1 MGKRLTWGFDA
12 QVDIAVTHLEL
23 TAQGLR
29 MDLKIPHE
37 TLTVEVPWLGRF
49 NAENI
54 ACIVACAVAC
64 GYSGSAIQDA
74 LRQLK
79 APPGRMQV
87 INTAQLKPAPVV
99 IVDYAHTPD
108 ALENAL
114 ATLKEVCQGRVWVV
128 FGCGGDRDRAK
139 RPLMGEVAG
148 AGADCII
155 ITNDNPRTE
164 SPQVIADEIEKA

>member
-1 MGKRLTWGFDA
+1 M
-12 QVDIAVTHLEL
+12 
-23 TAQGLR
+23 
-29 MDLKIPHE
+29 
-37 TLTVEVPWLGRF
+37 
-49 NAENI
+49 
-54 ACIVACAVAC
+54 ACAVAC

-87 INTAQLKPAPVV
+87 INTTQLKPAPVV

-139 RPLMGEVAG
+139 RPLMGKVAG
-148 AGADCII
+148 AGADYHYH
-155 ITNDNPRTE
+155 
-164 SPQVIADEIEKA
+164 Q